1 HPILLDH
8 QPIHGAT
15 AGVSYEFGRYA
26 LSGDALYSSGLAT
39 GFADTRTLPQVIQI
53 NASAERTL
61 QLPGRLPVSIRLSVL
76 NLLDRVNQIRS
87 AQGIGIFQAAYG
99 PRRTVY
105 ATLSVRF

>member
-39 GFADTRTLPQVIQI
+39 GFADCARSICQSDAVAAVTAVERFFCPFYNSLDGLPFDF
-53 NASAERTL
+53 R
-61 QLPGRLPVSIRLSVL
+61 PKIR
-76 NLLDRVNQIRS
+76 I
-87 AQGIGIFQAAYG
+87 A
-99 PRRTVY
+99 
-105 ATLSVRF
+105 